1 MNKQILSTIIA
12 WLWLLPFIWF
22 GYSSRIT
29 KNTPLHKVEGVISKI
44 ECKQKN
50 KRLNGKLYIYY
61 EENKKN
67 ISFWNE
73 YLKRENF
80 DKGCIELSKIIK
92 ANAKF
97 TAIVTDNNP
106 KQVIDVVVGSTTLLK
121 ANEEIIKINHH
132 STIGI
137 IIFLLL
143 GGVITLGNVIIWFYK
158 LNPDNWV
165 KSSFF
170 QYVLYFIAVMAIIR
184 YIFDA

>member
-1 MNKQILSTIIA
+1 VNKQILSTIIT
-12 WLWLLPFIWF
+12 WLWLLPIIWF
-22 GYSSRIT
+22 IDSTGIT

-50 KRLNGKLYIYY
+50 KRFNGKLYIYY

-80 DKGCIELSKIIK
+80 DKGCIELSKIVK
-92 ANAKF
+92 VNARF
-97 TAIVTDNNP
+97 TAITTDNP
-106 KQVIDVVVGSTTLLK
+106 KQVIEVVVGSTTLLE
-121 ANEEIIKINHH
+121 ANEEIKKIND
-132 STIGI
+132 SKDIGI
-137 IIFLLL
+137 IISLFI
-143 GGVITLGNVIIWFYK
+143 GGVLTLGNVIIWFYK

-184 YIFDA
+184 YIFDM